1 MDLSIRRF
9 IRSSIKKLLPT
20 PLSEAIRSRYYVYWM
35 VPRLSDADE
44 PDLTAVRAFLRRGDT
59 VIDAGANFG
68 RYTVAMAA
76 SVAHTGRV
84 LAIEPIPV
92 TFRVLDNV
100 VRHGGLK
107 QVTCVNMAV
116 SDHAGSSEMTIPEM
130 RDGLNFYRASLDQTH
145 GAGQSVSVEMDTLD
159 LLSKGL
165 AQPPVF
171 VKMDLEGHERT
182 ALKGAS
188 GLLDAGV
195 AWLLELPDNHD
206 DSAAIDDL
214 MRSHGYAGLWYDAAS
229 ETLRSAR
236 QGDTPINLFYF
247 KEKHLERFHDA
258 PFRIELS
265 EPPDAEDV
273 SV

>member
-1 MDLSIRRF
+1 M
-9 IRSSIKKLLPT
+9 
-20 PLSEAIRSRYYVYWM
+20 SEAIRSRYYVYWM